1 MLGGRK
7 ITATCTREML
17 EGSVAKCCPQ
27 RGILL
32 PPLCCPNVDE
42 VTEEMADIHRG
53 MRYPYQ
59 RKIPQILSYSFFWRL
74 KSMEQWR
81 YGKTNFFDVSLTAH
95 LINVL

>member
-1 MLGGRK
+1 
-7 ITATCTREML
+7 
-17 EGSVAKCCPQ
+17 VAKCCPQ

-32 PPLCCPNVDE
+32 PPLCCLNLDE
-42 VTEEMADIHRG
+42 VTEEMADIHCG

-81 YGKTNFFDVSLTAH
+81 YGKTNFFLCFADRAFNKRIIKQDFVH
-95 LINVL
+95 QVD